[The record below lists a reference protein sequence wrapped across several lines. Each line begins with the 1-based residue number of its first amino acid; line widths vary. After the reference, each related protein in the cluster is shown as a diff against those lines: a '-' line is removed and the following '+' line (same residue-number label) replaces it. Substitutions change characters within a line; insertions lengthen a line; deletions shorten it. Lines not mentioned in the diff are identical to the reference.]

1 MGAIVGAALSLAWQ
15 AAVIAADVI
24 ASGFGVAGSV
34 GT

>member
-1 MGAIVGAALSLAWQ
+1 MGALVGAAISMAWQ

-24 ASGFGVAGSV
+24 VYGFGVAGSV

>member
-1 MGAIVGAALSLAWQ
+1 MGALVGAALSLAWQ

-24 ASGFGVAGSV
+24 VSGFGVAGAV